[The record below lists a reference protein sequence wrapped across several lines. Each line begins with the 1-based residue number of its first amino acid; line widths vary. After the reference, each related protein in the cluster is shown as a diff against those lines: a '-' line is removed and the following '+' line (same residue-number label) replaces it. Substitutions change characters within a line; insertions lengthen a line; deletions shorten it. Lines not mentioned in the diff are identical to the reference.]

1 MMLLVNGHLLHLR
14 FHLWHPRWIHN
25 RQRLDA
31 DFRRRQRELYTRWR
45 YFERQVGALFHSWPN
60 LVSQL
65 PQHLEPQYGVYAH
78 AGAVVPEA
86 VVHQLAGL
94 IRGAYRR
101 HYEKGRSGSGNLLV
115 RLEQELPSDRQN
127 VHEQLLRHHNRP
139 LHQRGERRVKHVLHL
154 GPQVPQDSR
163 ILFVRLPYTRLL
175 RRLLPLF
182 RILIGQVF
190 GRVSLG
196 EPARLGTIHVLL
208 NPVKEEG
215 RNAGCHFSSDKF
227 LFLFPR
233 EQLSV

>member
-1 MMLLVNGHLLHLR
+1 MLLVNGHLLHLR

-31 DFRRRQRELYTRWR
+31 DFRRRQRELYTGWR
-45 YFERQVGALFHSWPN
+45 YFERHVGVLFQSRPN

-78 AGAVVPEA
+78 ARAIVPEA

-101 HYEKGRSGSGNLLV
+101 HYEKGRGGSGDLLV
-115 RLEQELPSDRQN
+115 RLEQKLPGDRQN

-139 LHQRGERRVKHVLHL
+139 FHQGGERRVKHVLHL
-154 GPQVPQDSR
+154 GLQVLQDSR
-163 ILFVRLPYTRLL
+163 ILLVRLTYTRLL

-182 RILIGQVF
+182 RVLIGQVF
-190 GRVSLG
+190 GRVSLS
-196 EPARLGTIHVLL
+196 EPARLGAIHVLL
-208 NPVKEEG
+208 NPVEEEE
-215 RNAGCHFSSDKF
+215 RNARCHFSF
-227 LFLFPR
+227 G
-233 EQLSV
+233 